1 MATHKSAIKRHRQS
15 LKAHACNRAMRTR
28 KKNVLK
34 TVRKAV
40 AEKDAAKAETALKE
54 ASSVLDKAGGKK
66 VIHRRTAARKISRL
80 SLAVNKMGPA

>member
-15 LKAHACNRAMRTR
+15 LKAHARNRAMRTR
-28 KKNVLK
+28 IKNVLK

-40 AEKDAAKAETALKE
+40 AEKDAAKAETALKQ
-54 ASSVLDKAGGKK
+54 AFSVLDKAGGKK

>member
-15 LKAHACNRAMRTR
+15 LKACARNRAMRTR
-28 KKNVLK
+28 MKNVVK
-34 TVRKAV
+34 AVRKAV
-40 AEKDAAKAETALKE
+40 EEKDAAKAEAALKN
-54 ASSVLDKAGGKK
+54 AFSVLDKAGGKK

>member
-15 LKAHACNRAMRTR
+15 LKAYARNRAMRTR
-28 KKNVLK
+28 IKNVLK

-40 AEKDAAKAETALKE
+40 AEKDAAKAETALKQ
-54 ASSVLDKAGGKK
+54 ASSVLDKAGGKS